1 MHTACQTTDGTT
13 LSSSS
18 RITRRS
24 VLAAPLLLLSGVPA
38 QASNLATPLKEPA
51 LWPEVAANLPQASW
65 SGSAQLRFFGMAI
78 YQAQL
83 WVGAGFRARDYGQFP
98 LALSL
103 TYQRRV
109 SGQTLAERSLDEM
122 QRQTTLNAAQQ
133 ADWLSAMQTLFV
145 DVAANDRLTG
155 VHLPEQGARFFLNG
169 RSLGEVAD
177 PVFSHRFFGIWL
189 DTTTSHPDL
198 RVALLAAAPA

>member
-1 MHTACQTTDGTT
+1 MRT
-13 LSSSS
+13 
-18 RITRRS
+18 TRRTL
-24 VLAAPLLLLSGVPA
+24 LAAPLLLLGGVPA
-38 QASNLATPLKEPA
+38 QASNLATPWNPPTP
-51 LWPEVAANLPQASW
+51 WPEVAASLPQASW
-65 SGSAQLRFFGMAI
+65 SGSAQLRVFGLAI

-109 SGQTLAERSLDEM
+109 SAQAMAERSLDEM
-122 QRQTTLNAAQQ
+122 QRQSALSAAQQ
-133 ADWLSAMQTLFV
+133 ADWLAAMQALFV

-155 VHLPEQGARFFLNG
+155 VHLPEQGARFWLNG
-169 RSLGEVAD
+169 RALGQVAD
-177 PVFSHRFFGIWL
+177 PLFSRRFFGIWL
-189 DTTTSHPDL
+189 DTATSQPDL

>member
-1 MHTACQTTDGTT
+1 MRT
-13 LSSSS
+13 
-18 RITRRS
+18 TRRT
-24 VLAAPLLLLSGVPA
+24 LLTAPLLLLGGVPA
-38 QASNLATPLKEPA
+38 QASNLATPLNPPTP
-51 LWPEVAANLPQASW
+51 WPEVAASLPQASW
-65 SGSAQLRFFGMAI
+65 SGSAQLRVFGLAI

-109 SGQTLAERSLDEM
+109 SAQAMAERSLDEM
-122 QRQTTLNAAQQ
+122 QRQSALSAAQQ
-133 ADWLSAMQTLFV
+133 ADWLAAMQALFV

-155 VHLPEQGARFFLNG
+155 VHLPEQGARFWLNG
-169 RSLGEVAD
+169 RRLGEVAD
-177 PVFSHRFFGIWL
+177 PLFSRRFFGIWL
-189 DTTTSHPDL
+189 DTTTSQPDL

>member
-1 MHTACQTTDGTT
+1 MPT
-13 LSSSS
+13 
-18 RITRRS
+18 TRRTL
-24 VLAAPLLLLSGVPA
+24 LAAPLLLLNGLPA
-38 QASNLATPLKEPA
+38 QASNLTTPLNPPTP
-51 LWPEVAANLPQASW
+51 WPEVAASLPQASW
-65 SGSAQLRFFGMAI
+65 SGSAQLRVFGLAI

-109 SGQTLAERSLDEM
+109 SAQAMAERSLDEM
-122 QRQTTLNAAQQ
+122 QRQGPLSAAQQ
-133 ADWLSAMQTLFV
+133 ADWLAAMQALFV

-155 VHLPEQGARFFLNG
+155 LHLPEHGARFWLNG
-169 RSLGEVAD
+169 QRLGEVAD
-177 PVFSHRFFGIWL
+177 PLFSRRFFGIWL
-189 DTTTSHPDL
+189 DTTTSQPDL

>member
-1 MHTACQTTDGTT
+1 MRT
-13 LSSSS
+13 
-18 RITRRS
+18 TRRTL
-24 VLAAPLLLLSGVPA
+24 LAAPLLLLGGVPA
-38 QASNLATPLKEPA
+38 QASNLATPLNPPTP
-51 LWPEVAANLPQASW
+51 WPEVAASLPQASW
-65 SGSAQLRFFGMAI
+65 SGSAQLRVFGLAI

-109 SGQTLAERSLDEM
+109 SAQAMAERSLDEM
-122 QRQTTLNAAQQ
+122 QRQTPLRAAQE
-133 ADWLSAMQTLFV
+133 ADWLAAMQALFV

-155 VHLPEQGARFFLNG
+155 VHLPEQGAHFWLNG
-169 RSLGEVAD
+169 RRLGEVAD
-177 PVFSHRFFGIWL
+177 PLFSRRFFGIWL
-189 DTTTSHPDL
+189 DTATSQPDL

>member
-1 MHTACQTTDGTT
+1 MRT
-13 LSSSS
+13 
-18 RITRRS
+18 TRRTL
-24 VLAAPLLLLSGVPA
+24 LAAPLLLLGGVPA
-38 QASNLATPLKEPA
+38 QASNLATPLNPPTP
-51 LWPEVAANLPQASW
+51 WPEVAASLPQASW
-65 SGSAQLRFFGMAI
+65 SGSAQLRVFGLAI

-109 SGQTLAERSLDEM
+109 SAQAMAERSLDEM
-122 QRQTTLNAAQQ
+122 QRQGPLSAAQQ
-133 ADWLSAMQTLFV
+133 ADWLAAMQALFV

-155 VHLPEQGARFFLNG
+155 VHLPEQGARFWLNG
-169 RSLGEVAD
+169 RALGQVAD
-177 PVFSHRFFGIWL
+177 PLFSRRFFGIWL
-189 DTTTSHPDL
+189 DTTTSQPDL